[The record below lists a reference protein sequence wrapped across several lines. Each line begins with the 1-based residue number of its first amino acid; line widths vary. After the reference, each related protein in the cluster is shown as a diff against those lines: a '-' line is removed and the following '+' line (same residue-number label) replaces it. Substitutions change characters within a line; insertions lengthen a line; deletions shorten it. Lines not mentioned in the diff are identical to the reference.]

1 LEIERRALYRRR
13 FVDETV
19 VALDPAQSKMQ
30 EIDASIGQL
39 GSDRLI
45 GLGRMSGPINRDL
58 KLDAGCA
65 DSGL

>member
-1 LEIERRALYRRR
+1 VYQRR
-13 FVDETV
+13 FVDETLI
-19 VALDPAQSKMQ
+19 ALDPAQSKMR
-30 EIDASIGQL
+30 EIDASIGPL

-58 KLDAGCA
+58 KRDAGCA